1 MWTPD
6 ATAGA
11 AVLQA
16 RHDKLGGQ
24 ERPALR
30 VVSFHA
36 DETNRGPA
44 FDMDLGELYRW
55 AAAAGVA
62 GEQCGP
68 HVLHLAASGCQVER
82 GACRPVNLWAVG

>member
-1 MWTPD
+1 M
-6 ATAGA
+6 
-11 AVLQA
+11 LQA

-55 AAAAGVA
+55 AGAAGPA
-62 GEQCGP
+62 SEQCRP
-68 HVLHLAASGCQVER
+68 LLYAALGFQPLQMMW
-82 GACRPVNLWAVG
+82 ACCYCWPLG